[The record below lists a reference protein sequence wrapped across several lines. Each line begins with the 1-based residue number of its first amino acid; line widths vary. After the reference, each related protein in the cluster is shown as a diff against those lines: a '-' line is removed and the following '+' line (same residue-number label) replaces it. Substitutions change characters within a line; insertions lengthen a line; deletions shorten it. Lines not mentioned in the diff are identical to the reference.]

1 MSGPAKKLL
10 VVVASLGNGGAEHAL
25 LNLLSRL
32 DRGAFSPA
40 VLCLGGEGAMAAR
53 YRTAGI
59 PVRALGMRP
68 GRWPLGQLSAARAAM
83 REMAPDLLL
92 GWMYHG
98 NLAAAVLAG
107 ALPRSPKL
115 PLAWAIRATPDHA
128 HSHSLFTGGVIQASR
143 LFLRKVDLILN
154 VSSRSAALMQS
165 RYGYPAARTVVLPN
179 GVDTARF
186 APQALARAVV
196 RAELGLSPATPLFG
210 MVARWHPVKNHA
222 LFVRAA
228 ARCVQ
233 AIPAAQFVLVGE
245 GCETANFDLLD
256 LLDAAGMRDRFHLVG
271 AQRDVER
278 WNAAFDVAVLS
289 SSSEAFPNVL
299 VEAMSCGTP
308 VVSTDVG
315 DAREIV
321 ADTGFV
327 VSVDDEV
334 AMGTAM
340 ATALAE
346 RSTRG
351 AAARARVLERY
362 DLTQQ
367 AARFA
372 DILARLGTPAAPTN
386 G

>member
-1 MSGPAKKLL
+1 MSGRPRKLL
-10 VVVASLGNGGAEHAL
+10 VIVASLGNGGAEHAL

-32 DRGAFSPA
+32 GRQAFDAA
-40 VLCLGGEGAMAAR
+40 VLCLGEEGVLAAR

-68 GRWPLGQLSAARAAM
+68 GRWPLGQLRAARAAM
-83 REMAPDLLL
+83 REMTPDLLL

-107 ALPRSPKL
+107 ALPRRV

-143 LFLRKVDLILN
+143 LFLRRVDLVLN
-154 VSSRSAALMQS
+154 VSSRSAALMQA

-179 GVDTARF
+179 GVDTTRF
-186 APQALARAVV
+186 TPQPLARAVV
-196 RAELGLSPATPLFG
+196 RAELGLSPGTPLFG

-233 AIPAAQFVLVGE
+233 AIPAAHFVLVGE

-256 LLDAAGMRDRFHLVG
+256 LLDAHGMRERFHLVG

-299 VEAMSCGTP
+299 VEAMSCGTL

-321 ADTGFV
+321 GDTGFV
-327 VSVDDEV
+327 VPVDDD
-334 AMGTAM
+334 AAM
-340 ATALAE
+340 AGAMTTALAE
-346 RSTRG
+346 RLERG
-351 AAARARVLERY
+351 ASARLRVMERY
-362 DLTQQ
+362 DVEQQ
-367 AARFA
+367 AAHFA
-372 DILARLGTPAAPTN
+372 DILGSLGAPPAPT
-386 G
+386 GA